1 MVMRYN
7 LTRKKT
13 KRNTDQANNKI
24 KSWFIDSQYE
34 HSRYI
39 VGVERVQHMDCVE
52 HVEHSLKYMQYVYM
66 LFMYVQRDMK
76 FECFY
81 RGAAHGTVDAV
92 CTVPDFSHQML
103 CFR

>member
-1 MVMRYN
+1 MNKIIHDNVKCKDENIKLNLIIYYKNSKTKSMVMRYN

-52 HVEHSLKYMQYVYM
+52 HVEHSLKYVQNVYM
-66 LFMYVQRDMK
+66 L
-76 FECFY
+76 
-81 RGAAHGTVDAV
+81 
-92 CTVPDFSHQML
+92 
-103 CFR
+103 